1 MDKLAPLY
9 RLLFAIALGA
19 GVNLINICSAS
30 LAQAAPSCSAV
41 LLGQRPDWT
50 RDPKL
55 FEDVQSSW
63 AECCSNITSTH
74 PPVYRFLVHALDVN
88 HLTPNDVVAMV
99 KGPSRKSTSLTY
111 VSETNSNTFFD
122 LGVGLIF
129 KVPPQNIHASSEV
142 DFAANSREDL
152 GALYSRSV
160 GIHSPSKLLSESGP
174 YTWNEV
180 LVARTLDKNGKTSR
194 IIPEGIFLR
203 RSANATEIHFSAQ
216 LSELMGLPIVHIN

>member
-63 AECCSNITSTH
+63 ADAVAIS
-74 PPVYRFLVHALDVN
+74 
-88 HLTPNDVVAMV
+88 HLHTPR
-99 KGPSRKSTSLTY
+99 S
-111 VSETNSNTFFD
+111 
-122 LGVGLIF
+122 I
-129 KVPPQNIHASSEV
+129 
-142 DFAANSREDL
+142 DFWFM
-152 GALYSRSV
+152 
-160 GIHSPSKLLSESGP
+160 LSMS
-174 YTWNEV
+174 
-180 LVARTLDKNGKTSR
+180 
-194 IIPEGIFLR
+194 II
-203 RSANATEIHFSAQ
+203 
-216 LSELMGLPIVHIN
+216 